1 MNIELKNCKTSLVR
15 LIIVLLLFSFNSKA
29 QITTGTL
36 IKEMVDLK
44 RLSEYPSPYYN
55 TVQYSSFDRRST
67 FPDAPGWFENAD
79 GFGGEPIPGFE
90 KVLQEPGSDGIGEYL
105 ICDAEGPGAIVR
117 LWTAAINGTI
127 RLYLDGE
134 KEPVYD
140 GSAFDFFTQTY
151 KAMAAEDT
159 TDFDGSFTQNMAGYY
174 PVPFAKRC
182 KIIWRGN
189 IKDLHFYH
197 VNMRLYEKG
206 ASIKTFSLNDI
217 ETFSEE
223 IKTAQQILMNPDS
236 VYSFEKG
243 GTIPFAIGIE
253 SGEEKEITNIKGNK
267 GITCL
272 EMKIWGSDIKK
283 ALRKTVLRIS
293 FDGASVPQVESPAGD
308 FFGTAAGINPYQSL
322 PFTITEDGKM
332 TCRYFMTFKE
342 SASIKIENF
351 GDEKIT
357 VTGKVTTEKYNWDEA
372 RSMYFRVRW
381 KVGHNLLASPEHP
394 VDINYLTANGKGVF
408 VGAAA
413 HLMNPSE
420 VPSIYGNWW
429 GEGDEKI
436 FVDDNPSPVFF
447 GTGSEDYFNYAWS
460 SPDIFYHAYCGQ
472 PRNDGPGTRGFVTNY
487 RWHIIDNIPFKNH
500 FAFYMELL
508 SHEPVPGFSYARIVY
523 HYGFRGM
530 HSDNNSIAKDDVKPI
545 NLPEKWMPLAKKGSA
560 NAVFYQA
567 ENILSEKKNTSLV
580 SGPMWAGGQL
590 LEWAPEQAGEK
601 FVLNLP
607 VSEDGNY
614 TVYITAR
621 LDEISGAF
629 RATIDDADFKQ
640 ETRTIGLHT
649 EHGVLSRTFSSDGIK
664 LAKGIHR
671 LILEAS
677 QPDKPVGIDFI
688 WIQKN

>member
-1 MNIELKNCKTSLVR
+1 MDLGASQSPV
-15 LIIVLLLFSFNSKA
+15 
-29 QITTGTL
+29 
-36 IKEMVDLK
+36 LK
-44 RLSEYPSPYYN
+44 RFYK
-55 TVQYSSFDRRST
+55 SS
-67 FPDAPGWFENAD
+67 
-79 GFGGEPIPGFE
+79 
-90 KVLQEPGSDGIGEYL
+90 GSDGIGEYL

-351 GDEKIT
+351 GDEKL
-357 VTGKVTTEKYNWDEA
+357 
-372 RSMYFRVRW
+372 R
-381 KVGHNLLASPEHP
+381 
-394 VDINYLTANGKGVF
+394 
-408 VGAAA
+408 
-413 HLMNPSE
+413 
-420 VPSIYGNWW
+420 
-429 GEGDEKI
+429 
-436 FVDDNPSPVFF
+436 
-447 GTGSEDYFNYAWS
+447 
-460 SPDIFYHAYCGQ
+460 
-472 PRNDGPGTRGFVTNY
+472 
-487 RWHIIDNIPFKNH
+487 
-500 FAFYMELL
+500 
-508 SHEPVPGFSYARIVY
+508 
-523 HYGFRGM
+523 
-530 HSDNNSIAKDDVKPI
+530 
-545 NLPEKWMPLAKKGSA
+545 
-560 NAVFYQA
+560 
-567 ENILSEKKNTSLV
+567 
-580 SGPMWAGGQL
+580 
-590 LEWAPEQAGEK
+590 
-601 FVLNLP
+601 
-607 VSEDGNY
+607 
-614 TVYITAR
+614 
-621 LDEISGAF
+621 
-629 RATIDDADFKQ
+629 
-640 ETRTIGLHT
+640 
-649 EHGVLSRTFSSDGIK
+649 
-664 LAKGIHR
+664 
-671 LILEAS
+671 
-677 QPDKPVGIDFI
+677 
-688 WIQKN
+688 